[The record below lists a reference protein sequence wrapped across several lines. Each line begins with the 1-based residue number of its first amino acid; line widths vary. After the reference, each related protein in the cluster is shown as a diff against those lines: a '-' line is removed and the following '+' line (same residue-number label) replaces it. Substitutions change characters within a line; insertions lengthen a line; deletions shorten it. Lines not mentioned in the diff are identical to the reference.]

1 MNVLSS
7 RSAAD
12 VTSEPYPHLVVER
25 AIDDEL
31 CRSLTRA
38 FPPIDVFTNGRRV
51 GDNVKFNYPAVRA
64 LADPRVSARWKE
76 FLRDHVTQEFYRD
89 IVRVFGPALRREYPD
104 LESRLGP
111 LDALRTGLL
120 RRDGFERCEVLLDGL
135 LGLHT
140 PVAGPPRQE
149 RRPHVKGRDRLL
161 VGFLYLRADDDAA
174 DGGAFEMFRV
184 GERTPRY
191 ARWRQT
197 DQRDLHLA
205 RTVPYRSNT
214 LVVTLNTRRSIQ
226 ALSARGPGTRP
237 LMYFHFLARV
247 RHKLFDL
254 DYTSVGRAHEV
265 LHDALERFALR

>member
-12 VTSEPYPHLVVER
+12 VTADPYPHLVVER

-31 CRSLTRA
+31 CRSLTQD

-51 GDNVKFNYPAVRA
+51 GDNVKFNYPAARA
-64 LADPRVSARWKE
+64 LADPRVSVRWKE
-76 FLRDHVTQEFYRD
+76 FLRDHVTHEFYRD
-89 IVRVFGPALRREYPD
+89 IVRVFGPALRREHPD

-120 RRDGFERCEVLLDGL
+120 RRDGFECCEVLLDGL

-197 DQRDLHLA
+197 DQRDLQLA

>member
-12 VTSEPYPHLVVER
+12 VSPEPYPHLVVEH
-25 AIDDEL
+25 AIDEDL
-31 CRSLTRA
+31 CRSLTRE
-38 FPPIDVFTNGRRV
+38 FPPIDVFTNGRPV

-64 LADPRVSARWKE
+64 LVDPRVSRQWQQ
-76 FLRDHVTQEFYRD
+76 FVRDHVSPEFYRD
-89 IVRVFGPALRREYPD
+89 IVRVFGPFLRQEYPD

-111 LDALRTGLL
+111 LDALRTGVL
-120 RRDGFERCEVLLDGL
+120 RRDGFERCDVLLDGL

-140 PVAGPPRQE
+140 PVAGPPKLE

-174 DGGAFEMFRV
+174 DGGAFEIFRIDE
-184 GERTPRY
+184 GTPRY

-197 DQRDLHLA
+197 DRRGLRLE
-205 RTVPYRSNT
+205 RTVPYRPNT

-237 LMYFHFLARV
+237 LMYFHFLVRV
-247 RHKLFDL
+247 RQKLFDL
-254 DYTSVGRAHEV
+254 DYTSLGRAHEA
-265 LHDALERFALR
+265 LHDALERRTLR

>member
-12 VTSEPYPHLVVER
+12 VTSEPYPHLVVEP
-25 AIDDEL
+25 AIDAEL
-31 CRSLTRA
+31 CQTLTRE

-64 LADPRVSARWKE
+64 LADARVSARWKQ
-76 FLRDHVTQEFYRD
+76 FLRDHLTPEFYRD
-89 IVRVFGPALRREYPD
+89 IVRVFGAALRREYPD

-111 LDALRTGLL
+111 LDGLQTGLL

-140 PVAGPPRQE
+140 PVTGPPRQE

-161 VGFLYLRADDDAA
+161 VGFLYLRAADDAA
-174 DGGAFEMFRV
+174 DGGAFEMFRA
-184 GERTPRY
+184 GDRTPRY
-191 ARWRQT
+191 GRWRQT
-197 DQRDLHLA
+197 DRRGLQLE
-205 RTVPYRSNT
+205 RTVPYRANT

-226 ALSARGPGTRP
+226 ALSARGTGTRP

-247 RHKLFDL
+247 RHRLFDL
-254 DYTSVGRAHEV
+254 DYTSMGRAHEV
-265 LHDALERFALR
+265 FHDALERFALR